1 LNNLFFDLFFKY
13 RESRRKVGNS
23 LPKILSVLLSLLQQR
38 VFFFGLICPILIS
51 LFLLPLPVHAQSQ
64 PERVDLTIEL
74 LQTRIHNPILHEG
87 NLTIDLQGMSIDL
100 RPENYLFRDTFYQSL
115 RKELQKTG
123 AKPLR
128 LDLSNSLVQG
138 DFIGSDF
145 GIRTTLYSSNIS
157 PTFTIPEQEQIQRL
171 RDVCLNYLT
180 LALPSA
186 KDCRSLLGSGSL
198 NNHSDIS
205 VFRSPLTMI
214 KTRFNGTV
222 QFSNTFFLQPLEA
235 QGAIFN
241 QGVNWTEARFS
252 REVNFSNTS
261 FRKIADFTS
270 SIFFDR
276 ADFKQAQFQDAALFV
291 NSDFEENA
299 NFSQAIFQQIAKFSR
314 VRWWGNADFSQVRFA
329 NQVQFT
335 KGYFHQFLL
344 LAEATF
350 EQAVTFREAQF
361 NRVVTLRG
369 ASILNQA
376 DFSDVRFAQES
387 YLNVSGL
394 GFNSNQAKILGNPGE
409 IGKMLSVSSLQGNQN
424 VLRNLAQNFRQLQ
437 QIADMNQ
444 LEYTKQQLRLVEL
457 SRRLFGT
464 NINSAS
470 LERLAD
476 LGFSQ
481 TQAEAIINHRQVE
494 TFTTKNELLTLP
506 DVDFETY
513 IQISDR
519 INVGEPLLLVG
530 WLLQAWTWF
539 ALSLLLLL
547 SGYGTGFWLVFGVGL
562 IAIAYFGLIYWL
574 IDKFRR
580 LLPQPIIPT
589 CYETTSMLSSFTVL
603 TFFGFLAIFRNAEF
617 PWLTLGCLLL
627 IIVPIPMILV
637 LRLYQLG
644 RFHEKLDIS
653 YFCED
658 GTMRQL
664 RLLIGR
670 LPVIPRNQS
679 FRDRYMPILW
689 DKRWNWLNYYDF
701 SLNNLLR
708 LGFNDIRLRDEFLPG
723 IIATLAWYQWSLGVL
738 FITLLLWTLSRTI
751 PGLNLLIYLK

>member
-1 LNNLFFDLFFKY
+1 LNNLFFEY
-13 RESRRKVGNS
+13 RELWGKVENA
-23 LPKILSVLLSLLQQR
+23 LWKILGVTLSLLRQR
-38 VFFFGLICPILIS
+38 KFLFGLICPILVS
-51 LFLLPLPVHAQSQ
+51 LFLLPLPSYAQS
-64 PERVDLTIEL
+64 PVERVDLTIEL
-74 LQTRIHNPILHEG
+74 LQTRLNNPVLREG
-87 NLTIDLQGMSIDL
+87 TQTIDLQGMVIDL
-100 RPENYLFRDTFYQSL
+100 RPDNSLFRDMFYQL
-115 RKELQKTG
+115 VRKELQKAG
-123 AKPLR
+123 AKPLG

-138 DFIGSDF
+138 DFNGSDL
-145 GIRTTLYSSNIS
+145 GVRTTLYPDNIS
-157 PTFTIPEQEQIQRL
+157 PTFTIPEQEQIQKL
-171 RDVCLNYLT
+171 RDVCLNYLN

-186 KDCRSLLGSGSL
+186 KDCRSLLGSAAPS
-198 NNHSDIS
+198 NHSDIS

-214 KTRFNGTV
+214 KTRFTGNV

-235 QGAIFN
+235 QSAIFN

-252 REVNFSNTS
+252 RGANFSNTS
-261 FRKIADFTS
+261 FRKIGDFTS

-291 NSDFEENA
+291 DSNFEENV
-299 NFSQAIFQQIAKFSR
+299 NFSQTVFQQIAKFSR
-314 VRWWGNADFSQVRFA
+314 VRWRGNADFSQVHFV

-335 KGYFHQFLL
+335 KGYFRQFLL

-376 DFSDVRFAQES
+376 DFSDVRFAKAA

-409 IGKMLSVSSLQGNQN
+409 IGKMLSVTGLQGNQN

-444 LEYTKQQLRLVEL
+444 LEYTKQELRLVEL

-470 LERLAD
+470 GEKLLN
-476 LGFSQ
+476 LGFSKI
-481 TQAEAIINHRQVE
+481 QAAAITNHRQIE
-494 TFTTKNELLTLP
+494 IFNTKNELLTLP

-519 INVGEPLLLVG
+519 INVGEPLSWGG
-530 WLLQAWTWF
+530 WLLQAWGWF

-580 LLPQPIIPT
+580 LLPQPIIPDSS
-589 CYETTSMLSSFTVL
+589 ETEAMLTSFTAL
-603 TFFGFLAIFRNAEF
+603 TSFGLLAIFRNAEH

-627 IIVPIPMILV
+627 IIVPIPLILV

-644 RFHEKLDIS
+644 RFHEKLDVS

-689 DKRWNWLNYYDF
+689 DRRWSWLNYYDF

-708 LGFNDIRLRDEFLPG
+708 IGFNDIRLRDEFLPG
-723 IIATLAWYQWSLGVL
+723 IISTLAWYQWSLGVL